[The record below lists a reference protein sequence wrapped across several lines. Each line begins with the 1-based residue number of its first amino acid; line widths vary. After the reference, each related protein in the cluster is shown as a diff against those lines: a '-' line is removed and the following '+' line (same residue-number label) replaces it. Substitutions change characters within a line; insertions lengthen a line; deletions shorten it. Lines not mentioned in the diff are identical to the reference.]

1 MSAEFSLKQLRTFR
15 QSLRDIVPILDMGA
29 TSDYG
34 RLSAWFEE
42 ARSWKDKEGRR
53 RLAWLR
59 KADPDH
65 PLLGTVGLLGP
76 MQMGL
81 RELAHTSLLA
91 WFLDPAQDHGFGA
104 SLLEALLRH
113 LVGGKVRRTD
123 RVQVTAESHLGPDN
137 GRVDVHIT
145 GRWRNAT
152 TNAHW
157 LLLIEAKIRAPEDA
171 KQQKRYDNYARHWQ
185 NQHVGGQVFKVYLAP
200 VASQNKAGEKGA
212 QHPGDWI
219 RLDYED
225 MVDLFWRAGRTQRDC
240 TSYALLR
247 YYLTGVLKDIMD
259 WPIPLAADRT
269 PYEAIDLLPKAAPR
283 VASEFA

>member
-1 MSAEFSLKQLRTFR
+1 
-15 QSLRDIVPILDMGA
+15 
-29 TSDYG
+29 
-34 RLSAWFEE
+34 
-42 ARSWKDKEGRR
+42 
-53 RLAWLR
+53 
-59 KADPDH
+59 
-65 PLLGTVGLLGP
+65 

-113 LVGGKVRRTD
+113 LVGGKGRRTG
-123 RVQVTAESHLGPDN
+123 RVRVIAESHLGPEN

-152 TNAHW
+152 TNADW

-200 VASQNKAGEKGA
+200 VASENKVAEERAQN
-212 QHPGDWI
+212 PGDWI
-219 RLDYED
+219 RLDYKD
-225 MVDLFWRAGRTQRDC
+225 VVDLFWRTGRTQ
-240 TSYALLR
+240 
-247 YYLTGVLKDIMD
+247 
-259 WPIPLAADRT
+259 
-269 PYEAIDLLPKAAPR
+269 IDLLRKAAPH
-283 VASEFA
+283 VASELA